1 MQTLKERAQHVMRK
15 GSIEDYENFVQE
27 IANAPTPE
35 PFGYFKAEPFGWTD
49 CAETDDGAI
58 ALYEL
63 PPAPSVPDGLHL
75 LISGA
80 IYDFAGFLTTRE
92 KTIQVGARVGA
103 DIVVDL
109 LKEWAAL
116 RGLKLD
122 DAAVLSWQ
130 EWLSPTQPEPPADAA
145 GTQGAAAGNEGETQC
160 TN

>member
-1 MQTLKERAQHVMRK
+1 MTALL
-15 GSIEDYENFVQE
+15 QE
-27 IANAPTPE
+27 LADAPE
-35 PFGYFKAEPFGWTD
+35 AEPF
-49 CAETDDGAI
+49 AVIHLDGSFVHVEFKQTI
-58 ALYEL
+58 AGTGKFEVYAA